1 MLDATQ
7 NAVSAATD
15 LKLVIMSDL
24 HLVPEGEVSNTL
36 DTAARLKAAVDSVNT
51 HHADADLCI
60 LAGDLADLGEAAAYA
75 RLRDI
80 IEPLCVE
87 THLMLGNHDDRPV
100 FLDVFGQAHA
110 DENGYVQKVIDIKG
124 HRIILLDSTEPGI
137 VEGVLCR
144 SRLDWLQ
151 ARLDEARDRP
161 VIVILHHHVLPLA
174 MPVDSIILRD
184 GAALVE
190 VLRSHPDIRQV
201 IAGHVHITTTGV
213 WRGVPFTTLAGG
225 HYNVSVNL
233 PGHAA
238 LQERLEGPAQY
249 AVVLA
254 GQDACVVHFENFLDR
269 HPVIAAENFGR
280 IRAQRR

>member
-1 MLDATQ
+1 MTG
-7 NAVSAATD
+7 S

-24 HLVPEGEVSNTL
+24 HIVPQGEVSNTL
-36 DTAARLKAAVDSVNT
+36 DTAARLQAAVDSVNT

-60 LAGDLADLGEAAAYA
+60 LAGDLADLGEAAAYT

-80 IEPLCVE
+80 IAPLVIE
-87 THLMLGNHDDRPV
+87 SHLMLGNHDDRPV

-110 DENGYVQKVIDIKG
+110 DENGHVQKVIDIKG
-124 HRIILLDSTEPGI
+124 HRIVLLDSTEPGV
-137 VEGVLCR
+137 VEGVICQTR
-144 SRLDWLQ
+144 QDWLQ

-161 VIVILHHHVLPLA
+161 VIVIVHHHVLPLA

-184 GAALVE
+184 GAALVD

-201 IAGHVHITTTGV
+201 IAGHVHITTTGI
-213 WRGVPFTTLAGG
+213 WHGVPFTTLAGG

-233 PGHAA
+233 PGHATP
-238 LQERLEGPAQY
+238 QERLEGPGQY

-254 GQDACVVHFENFLDR
+254 DHDSCVVHFESFLDR
-269 HPVIAAENFGR
+269 HPVIAADNFGR
-280 IRAQRR
+280 MRADRRL